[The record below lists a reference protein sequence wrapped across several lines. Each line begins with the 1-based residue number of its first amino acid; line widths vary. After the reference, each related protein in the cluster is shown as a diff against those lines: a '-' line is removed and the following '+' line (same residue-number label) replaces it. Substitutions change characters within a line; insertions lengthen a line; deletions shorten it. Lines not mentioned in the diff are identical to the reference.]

1 MRSRLKAFDTV
12 LFGAVLI
19 LLGLGIIM
27 ILSASSHLGDL
38 RYGSPYYFFVRQIVW
53 ALLGTGIMLFISRID
68 YKIYKKY
75 AKLIFAIAI
84 GCLVL
89 VLIPG
94 AGSGEIRGAKRWID
108 LGFIDFQPS
117 EVAKL
122 AVIIFLSARLSKN
135 YKKLDKFV
143 IGFVPNFL
151 WIILVGALLYFE
163 PHYSALAIIFG
174 ISVVLV
180 FTAGAKIKHFVIC
193 LLAALPLGIMGI
205 FLSDYRI
212 DRLIGF
218 FDPWADPLD
227 TGWQV
232 IQSLY
237 AIGSGGIFG
246 LGLGKSMQKYLY
258 LSDAHNDF
266 ILAIVGEELGL
277 VGMTLVIGLFVIL
290 AWRGITIAT
299 KSKDMFAG
307 LLATG
312 ITILIS
318 AQVIL
323 NIAIV
328 TGWFP
333 VTGMP
338 VPFLSYGGTSMMVF
352 ATMIGILLNISRN
365 VENL

>member
-1 MRSRLKAFDTV
+1 
-12 LFGAVLI
+12 
-19 LLGLGIIM
+19 
-27 ILSASSHLGDL
+27 
-38 RYGSPYYFFVRQIVW
+38 
-53 ALLGTGIMLFISRID
+53 
-68 YKIYKKY
+68 
-75 AKLIFAIAI
+75 
-84 GCLVL
+84 
-89 VLIPG
+89 
-94 AGSGEIRGAKRWID
+94 
-108 LGFIDFQPS
+108 
-117 EVAKL
+117 
-122 AVIIFLSARLSKN
+122 
-135 YKKLDKFV
+135 
-143 IGFVPNFL
+143 
-151 WIILVGALLYFE
+151 
-163 PHYSALAIIFG
+163 
-174 ISVVLV
+174 
-180 FTAGAKIKHFVIC
+180 
-193 LLAALPLGIMGI
+193 
-205 FLSDYRI
+205 
-212 DRLIGF
+212 
-218 FDPWADPLD
+218 
-227 TGWQV
+227 
-232 IQSLY
+232 
-237 AIGSGGIFG
+237 
-246 LGLGKSMQKYLY
+246 MQKYLY